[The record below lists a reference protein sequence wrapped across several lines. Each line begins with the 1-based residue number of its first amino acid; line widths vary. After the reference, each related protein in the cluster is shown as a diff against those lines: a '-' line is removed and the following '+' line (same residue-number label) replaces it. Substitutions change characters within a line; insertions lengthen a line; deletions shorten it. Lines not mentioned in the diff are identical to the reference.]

1 MIGLLRRQGGMSVM
15 VASLVYWALLTTVG
29 LGPAIPAIWRATHA
43 PDGTSNISVS
53 AGNQGISLVVSILGQ
68 STWTGSIRLITL
80 ALLIAV
86 PPLAMWFAWLGR
98 KRAEGEVAPA
108 AR

>member
-43 PDGTSNISVS
+43 PDGTSNINLS
-53 AGNQGISLVVSILGQ
+53 AGNQGISLTFSSAGQ
-68 STWTGSIRLITL
+68 STWTGSIHLITL

>member
-43 PDGTSNISVS
+43 PDGTSNINLS
-53 AGNQGISLVVSILGQ
+53 AGNQGISLTVSSAGQ
-68 STWTGSIRLITL
+68 STWAGSIHLITL